1 MRVLLNFVLVLATA
15 VFVVALWMRIGFP
28 GESPAVTRLAGA
40 PTEIPEYW
48 RDLSREGPSVS
59 LSLAY
64 FFDVYCPWS
73 RASGPAVAALSRSDA
88 VTAHGVEF
96 SFLGWGGADA
106 VTEYGSRYGV
116 DAPILPQD
124 EEAREIVQRW
134 GAWRVP
140 HLVLLSPEGRVI
152 ASWTGLV
159 DESTIED
166 VVQRISSVST
176 PDPGRS

>member
-1 MRVLLNFVLVLATA
+1 VRVLVNFVLVLATA
-15 VFVVALWMRIGFP
+15 AFAVALWMRIGFS
-28 GESPAVTRLAGA
+28 GESPTVTRLAGT

-48 RDLSREGPSVS
+48 RDLGREGPGES

-88 VTAHGVEF
+88 VTAHGVELAI
-96 SFLGWGGADA
+96 LGWGDAEA
-106 VTEYGSRYGV
+106 VTEYGSGYGV

-124 EEAREIVQRW
+124 EKARELVQRW

-140 HLVLLSPEGRVI
+140 HLVLLSPDGRVI

-159 DESTIED
+159 DGSTIED
-166 VVQRISSVST
+166 VVQRISSAST
-176 PDPGRS
+176 PDPSRS